1 MYRIVGA
8 ERHTESLTRLQDFL
22 LAVPDAEE
30 LEMMQKPLISIK
42 NALDNGRRINVSRN
56 GVERGMPL
64 WMLTKVLKA
73 SWHADGSWPI
83 IGRDEAAQHG
93 VCDPEAC
100 IVGAI
105 QVSQHPHSKVVR
117 CDAYERGKK
126 AGTILPCKF
135 GVREPVIL
143 GPSAAEIAA
152 AYATRRDAA

>member
-1 MYRIVGA
+1 
-8 ERHTESLTRLQDFL
+8 
-22 LAVPDAEE
+22 
-30 LEMMQKPLISIK
+30 MMQKPLIGIK

-83 IGRDEAAQHG
+83 IGRDEAAQHR

>member
-30 LEMMQKPLISIK
+30 LDMMQKPLIGIK

-83 IGRDEAAQHG
+83 IGRDEAAQHR

>member
-1 MYRIVGA
+1 MNRSVA
-8 ERHTESLTRLQDFL
+8 PERHAESLARLQGCL

-30 LEMMQKPLISIK
+30 LQELQGPLVVIK
-42 NALDNGRRINVSRN
+42 NALDSGRRINVCRN

-64 WMLTKVLKA
+64 WMLVKILKA

-83 IGRDEAAQHG
+83 IGRDEAAQHAM
-93 VCDPEAC
+93 CDPEAC

-126 AGTILPCKF
+126 AGIILPCKP

-152 AYATRRDAA
+152 AYDTRRGAA